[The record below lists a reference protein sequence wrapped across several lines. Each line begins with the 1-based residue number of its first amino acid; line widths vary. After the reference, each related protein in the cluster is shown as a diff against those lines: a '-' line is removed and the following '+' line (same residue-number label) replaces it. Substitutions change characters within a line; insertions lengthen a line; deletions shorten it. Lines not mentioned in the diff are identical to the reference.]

1 MTTVRQDQRLIRL
14 DAASPNLTPR
24 RLRHELPRIRQGRLN
39 TILSTVAVVEPPQT
53 ALAAVAE
60 WWRVDADA
68 GQPVRVATSTG
79 RIREAVARDELAV
92 VLHFQG
98 TAPLGDNVDLVAA
111 YERLGVRVMQLT
123 YNHGGLVGDGCLE
136 ARDAGLTQFG
146 HRVLAEMQRV
156 GITVDL
162 SHAGDR
168 TCSDALAATS
178 GPIIASHSNARAV
191 CDSPRNLLDEHIRAI
206 AESGGVL
213 GLNAFPAFV
222 SADPVPTLDQLIDH
236 AVYIAELVG
245 AEHIGLGFD
254 YADEDEDDYDYYG
267 YDERYYPRPPWTW
280 PTGIASWT
288 DCAGLEDAF
297 ARRGFSE
304 PEIAGILGE
313 NFLRA
318 FDRTWV
324 E

>member
-1 MTTVRQDQRLIRL
+1 MTTVRQEQKPIRL

-24 RLRHELPRIRQGRLN
+24 RLGHELPRIHKGGLN
-39 TILSTVAVVEPPQT
+39 TILSTVAVLEPPTT
-53 ALAAVAE
+53 ALAAIAE

-68 GQPVRVATSTG
+68 GRPVRVATSTG
-79 RIREAVARDELAV
+79 QIRDAVAQDELAV

-98 TAPLGDNVDLVAA
+98 TAPLGDNLDLIAA
-111 YERLGVRVMQLT
+111 YQRLGLRVMQLT
-123 YNHGGLVGDGCLE
+123 YNHAGLVGDGCLE
-136 ARDAGLTQFG
+136 DRDAGLTQFG
-146 HRVLAEMQRV
+146 RRVLAEMQRV
-156 GITVDL
+156 GVTVDL
-162 SHAGDR
+162 SHVGDR

-206 AESGGVL
+206 ADSGGVI

-222 SADPVPTLDQLIDH
+222 STDPVPTLDQLIDH

-245 AEHIGLGFD
+245 AAHVGLGFD

-267 YDERYYPRPPWTW
+267 YDERYYPRPPWNW
-280 PTGIASWT
+280 PTGIASWN

-297 ARRGFSE
+297 SRRGFSQL
-304 PEIAGILGE
+304 EIGGILGE

-318 FDRTWV
+318 FDRTWRG
-324 E
+324 